1 MAAPFTTSVH
11 ISEVLDPN
19 LWRERF
25 AWGTLLSLVF
35 SIGANVNQAELN
47 EIKMGTVGR
56 LPDSVV
62 SFHLM
67 AALSEL
73 GAQIGIPMSVIR
85 VKTRPVDTTLV
96 QGTDYDVVRDA
107 LPWVRA
113 ASQQYERVDVAAPL
127 ISIQRVRL
135 MHYDTALMDLDMS
148 DTDDAARVKI
158 VDSRGGTFHV
168 LPSVS
173 AGGGGYVTAVPEALP
188 LGSFGFGRNL
198 SLSLPSQ
205 ARGQTSPASW
215 VVDYTTGPVDDI
227 GNAGF
232 LPAQLAN
239 WVAAKAGLLLMS
251 LSGIA
256 QGGGIASG
264 SVSLDGLSHSF
275 GTTAS
280 AMYGLNSAYEGVLK
294 DIVEKFDWNV
304 WRRQMTGVT
313 VGIF

>member
-1 MAAPFTTSVH
+1 MAAPLTTSVH

-25 AWGTLLSLVF
+25 AWGTLLSRVF
-35 SIGANVNQAELN
+35 SIDPNISQAELN
-47 EIKMGTVGR
+47 KIKMATVGY

-62 SFHLM
+62 VFHLT

-73 GAQIGIPMSVIR
+73 GAQIGIPMAVIR
-85 VKTRPVDTTLV
+85 VKTRPVDSTLTLGV
-96 QGTDYDVVRDA
+96 DYDVVRDA

-113 ASQQYERVDVAAPL
+113 ASQQYERVDVGAPL

-135 MHYDTALMDLDMS
+135 RNYDTEILDLDMS
-148 DTDDAARVKI
+148 VTEDAARVKI
-158 VDSRGGTFHV
+158 VDSRSGIFHILPTTVGG
-168 LPSVS
+168 S
-173 AGGGGYVTAVPEALP
+173 GGYVTTIPDDLP
-188 LGSFGFGRNL
+188 LGAAWLGRGYG
-198 SLSLPSQ
+198 LPSM

-215 VVDYTTGPVDDI
+215 VVDYTTGPIDDI

-239 WVAAKAGLLLMS
+239 WVYAKAGVSLMS

-280 AMYGLNSAYEGVLK
+280 AMYGLNSAFEGVLK
-294 DIVEKFDWNV
+294 DIHEKINWAI